1 MTHTPLLF
9 LGLSVIAFSAGLVC
23 FSFEVFSSHVFIP
36 LATALITFIASC
48 PLIAFGLWLAVE
60 KYAAH
65 RDKKKRT
72 WHWQSLGHY
81 IPSKILVVSL
91 MKTARRRL
99 RNLLL
104 SSLRVWA
111 ASFFC
116 IWRLGQRFQSL
127 YRVTRKQRPSC
138 RTRPANDV
146 ALPVYR
152 SPATSDAGIYASD
165 LESVY
170 PIATSQVLPPPPPP
184 APASSLPLVDP
195 DLQPSTGELGPNDN
209 LTPVTLAT
217 APDVVALRRKPKKGK
232 RKATSASPQ
241 KHRLHTGS
249 YCSLSDLLQ
258 SFLSPIRSAISA
270 PVPGGDTAFVQ
281 EVQFSPDGNYFAK
294 CSGENRI
301 EIWSIGV
308 EPVLYRTLSDGHRV
322 GAVLSWSPDGRQI
335 LAWSDKVVRIWDV
348 EVRFRLHSLGGK
360 SLLGHPMQTQRHLKK
375 ERLKTIQ
382 LARWMPKKDACI
394 TIEGGDTEATKINIV
409 ARFNSEIPSSRQR
422 S

>member
-72 WHWQSLGHY
+72 WHWHSLGHY

-99 RNLLL
+99 RNLPL
-104 SSLRVWA
+104 SSLRAWT

-116 IWRLGQRFQSL
+116 IWRLGHRFQSL
-127 YRVTRKQRPSC
+127 YRVTRKQRPLC
-138 RTRPANDV
+138 RTRPASDL
-146 ALPVYR
+146 ALPVFR
-152 SPATSDAGIYASD
+152 SPATSDAVIYASD

-170 PIATSQVLPPPPPP
+170 PIATYQVLPPPPPP
-184 APASSLPLVDP
+184 VPASSLPLVDP
-195 DLQPSTGELGPNDN
+195 ALPPSTGELGPNDN
-209 LTPVTLAT
+209 PTPVTLET
-217 APDVVALRRKPKKGK
+217 VPDVVALRRKYKKGK
-232 RKATSASPQ
+232 GKSTSASPQ
-241 KHRLHTGS
+241 KHRLLTKWNYKLG
-249 YCSLSDLLQ
+249 DLLE
-258 SFLSPIRSAISA
+258 SFLSPIRSDLSA
-270 PVPGGDTAFVQ
+270 RVPGGDTAFVH

-294 CSGENRI
+294 CSGENSI

-308 EPVLYRTLSDGHRV
+308 EPVLYRTLSDGHRAE
-322 GAVLSWSPDGRQI
+322 AVLSWSPDGRQI
-335 LAWSDKVVRIWDV
+335 LAWSDKAVMIWDV
-348 EVRFRLHSLGGK
+348 EVRVRLYFDEQG
-360 SLLGHPMQTQRHLKK
+360 
-375 ERLKTIQ
+375 
-382 LARWMPKKDACI
+382 
-394 TIEGGDTEATKINIV
+394 V
-409 ARFNSEIPSSRQR
+409 Y
-422 S
+422 